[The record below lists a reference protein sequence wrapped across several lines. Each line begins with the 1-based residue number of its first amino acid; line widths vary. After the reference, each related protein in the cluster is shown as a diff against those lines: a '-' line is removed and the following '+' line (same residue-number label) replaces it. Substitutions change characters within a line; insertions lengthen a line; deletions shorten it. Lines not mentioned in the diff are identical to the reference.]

1 MQLRSEVQLASMMKA
16 MTDVVIPAI
25 DAKNDLAIQQAHL
38 IVGMLNLMAHQL
50 PMQFRFDRDELQR
63 LVKSAEGLSLLSSKD
78 SAVSAAVE
86 QLAASCDAAVNVLKH
101 CVMDPAELVASVKT
115 MREATSML
123 MVAASRS
130 DDKAAFAAVE
140 QAVLALSKE
149 QLLRDR
155 SLLLVQGWEPD
166 PSAIPPIEKLLGSAP
181 VSA

>member
-25 DAKNDLAIQQAHL
+25 DAKNDLAMQQAQL

-50 PMQFRFDRDELQR
+50 PIQFRFDRDELQR
-63 LVKSAEGLSLLSSKD
+63 LVKSAEGLSLLSSND
-78 SAVSAAVE
+78 SAVSTAVE
-86 QLAASCDAAVNVLKH
+86 QLAASSDAALRVLEH
-101 CVMDPAELVASVKT
+101 CTLDPAELVASVKT

-123 MVAASRS
+123 MAAVSRS
-130 DDKAAFAAVE
+130 NDKAAFTTVE

-166 PSAIPPIEKLLGSAP
+166 PAAIPPIETLLGLAP
-181 VSA
+181 VST